1 MSAKAGDTFG
11 VELVQAAGASLTIG
25 NESGVFED
33 AEVLGDGGTAYGQ
46 GAGDFVYGDGTVG
59 EPLED
64 GHAGGI
70 AQCVKSGLEVSI
82 H

>member
-33 AEVLGDGGTAYGQ
+33 AEVLGDGGTA
-46 GAGDFVYGDGTVG
+46 
-59 EPLED
+59 
-64 GHAGGI
+64 
-70 AQCVKSGLEVSI
+70 
-82 H
+82 